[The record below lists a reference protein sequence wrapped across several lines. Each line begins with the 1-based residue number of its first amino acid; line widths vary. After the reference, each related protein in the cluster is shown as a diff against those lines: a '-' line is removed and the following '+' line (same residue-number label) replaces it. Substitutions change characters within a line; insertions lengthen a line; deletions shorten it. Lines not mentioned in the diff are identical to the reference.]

1 MIEAQVDPRAIRPIE
16 LRELTLENNL
26 VLAPMAGVSSL
37 PFRLISKEAGAAL
50 TFTETVS
57 AKGLVMGG
65 HKTRKLL
72 ETSPREAP
80 VAFQLFGSDPQILG
94 EACRH
99 LDGAGAAWIDLNVG
113 CPVKK
118 FIKNRAGSSLL
129 RDLPRAAAIV
139 REMRRN
145 FRGTLSVK
153 MRTGWDSE
161 NITAPQF
168 AKIAVAEGAE
178 LLSVHGRTRV
188 QQYTGRADREIIRQ
202 VVEGV
207 PEVPVLA
214 NGDILGP
221 DDVFDMLRDTGAA
234 GVMIGRGAMGNP
246 WIFEQTLALA
256 RGGALRSPTLEDR
269 FATIERH
276 VGWIVEAF
284 DDPRSLAT
292 NLKKYL
298 FSYSKGL
305 RGSALF
311 RQNILEADNVDEIL
325 ALTRSFF
332 LSRDERSSDGAV
344 EPGAERAA

>member
-1 MIEAQVDPRAIRPIE
+1 MDAQVDPNAIHPIE

-26 VLAPMAGVSSL
+26 VLAPMAGVSTL

-65 HKTRKLL
+65 HKTRRLL
-72 ETSPREAP
+72 DSTPREAP
-80 VAFQLFGSDPQILG
+80 VAFQLFGSDPQVLG
-94 EACRH
+94 EACRR
-99 LDGAGAAWIDLNVG
+99 LDGEGAAWIDLNVG

-118 FIKNRAGSSLL
+118 FIKNHAGSALL
-129 RDLPRAAAIV
+129 RDLPRAASIV
-139 REMRRN
+139 REMRRG

-153 MRTGWDSE
+153 MRTGWDAE
-161 NITAPQF
+161 NINAPQF

-188 QQYTGRADREIIRQ
+188 QQYTGSADREIIRQ
-202 VVEGV
+202 VVDAA

-221 DDVFDMLRDTGAA
+221 TDVFDMLRETGAA

-256 RGGALRSPTLEDR
+256 RGVSPRRPSREDR
-269 FATIERH
+269 YATIERH
-276 VGWIVEAF
+276 VGWILNAF
-284 DDPRSLAT
+284 DDPRPLAT

-298 FSYSKGL
+298 FAYSKGL
-305 RGSALF
+305 PGSALF
-311 RQNILEADNVDEIL
+311 RQRTLEASEVDEIL
-325 ALTRSFF
+325 SLTRDFF
-332 LSRDERSSDGAV
+332 GSANASI
-344 EPGAERAA
+344 EPDSGRAA